1 MAAPHPTNAVLVGKK
16 EVNNYVLAVLRLFS
30 EGAEEVVIRARGRNI
45 CKAVDT
51 AERVKSMYMKNV
63 VVKDVKI
70 GSEDIVDET
79 GKKRRVSTIEIVL
92 ARAGEEEGG

>member
-16 EVNNYVLAVLRLFS
+16 EINNYVLAVIRLFS

-63 VVKDVKI
+63 VVRNVRI
-70 GSEDIVDET
+70 GSEDIVDEA
-79 GKKRRVSTIEIVL
+79 GRRRKVSTIEIVL
-92 ARAGEEEGG
+92 ARAEEEAGG